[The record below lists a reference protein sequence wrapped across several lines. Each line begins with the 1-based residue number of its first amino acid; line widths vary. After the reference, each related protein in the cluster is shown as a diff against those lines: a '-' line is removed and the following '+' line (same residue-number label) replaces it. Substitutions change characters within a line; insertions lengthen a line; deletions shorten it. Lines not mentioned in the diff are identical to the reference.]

1 VDHHDARTSRREPRA
16 ALACRAREAA
26 SRTGGA
32 MSDATKSAS
41 LNLGESM
48 PELLGR
54 YLKFFRPAHEEGV
67 VPARIKEI
75 ARLKI
80 AALNDCDT

>member
-1 VDHHDARTSRREPRA
+1 
-16 ALACRAREAA
+16 
-26 SRTGGA
+26 
-32 MSDATKSAS
+32 MSDATRPLDLAAA
-41 LNLGESM
+41 M

-54 YLKFFRPAHEEGV
+54 YLKFFRPAHEEGA

-80 AALNDCDT
+80 AALNGCDT

>member
-1 VDHHDARTSRREPRA
+1 
-16 ALACRAREAA
+16 
-26 SRTGGA
+26 
-32 MSDATKSAS
+32 MSETKA
-41 LNLGESM
+41 LNLGEAM

-54 YLKFFRPAHEEGV
+54 YLKFFRPAHEEGA

-80 AALNDCDT
+80 AALNGCDT

>member
-1 VDHHDARTSRREPRA
+1 MS
-16 ALACRAREAA
+16 EAKT
-26 SRTGGA
+26 RG
-32 MSDATKSAS
+32 
-41 LNLGESM
+41 LNLAEAM
-48 PELLGR
+48 PDLLGK

-75 ARLKI
+75 ARLKV

>member
-1 VDHHDARTSRREPRA
+1 
-16 ALACRAREAA
+16 
-26 SRTGGA
+26 
-32 MSDATKSAS
+32 MSDG
-41 LNLGESM
+41 LNLARSM

-54 YLKFFRPAHEEGV
+54 YLQFFRPAHEEGA

>member
-1 VDHHDARTSRREPRA
+1 
-16 ALACRAREAA
+16 
-26 SRTGGA
+26 
-32 MSDATKSAS
+32 MSDATTAKS

-54 YLKFFRPAHEEGV
+54 YLKFFRPAHEDGV

-75 ARLKI
+75 ARLKV

>member
-1 VDHHDARTSRREPRA
+1 VR
-16 ALACRAREAA
+16 A
-26 SRTGGA
+26 SRAVARAEVA
-32 MSDATKSAS
+32 MSG
-41 LNLGESM
+41 LNLAESM

-75 ARLKI
+75 ARLKV

>member
-1 VDHHDARTSRREPRA
+1 
-16 ALACRAREAA
+16 
-26 SRTGGA
+26 
-32 MSDATKSAS
+32 MSG
-41 LNLGESM
+41 LNLAESM
-48 PELLGR
+48 PGLLGE
-54 YLKFFRPAHEEGV
+54 YLKFFRPAHEQGV

>member
-1 VDHHDARTSRREPRA
+1 
-16 ALACRAREAA
+16 
-26 SRTGGA
+26 
-32 MSDATKSAS
+32 MSDATKAAS
-41 LNLGESM
+41 LNLGEAM

-54 YLKFFRPAHEEGV
+54 YLKFFRSAHEEGA

-80 AALNDCDT
+80 AALNECDT

>member
-1 VDHHDARTSRREPRA
+1 VA
-16 ALACRAREAA
+16 AAKEGAHVSEAL
-26 SRTGGA
+26 
-32 MSDATKSAS
+32 D
-41 LNLGESM
+41 LGKSM